1 MSKAIVDRNKL
12 YALRFP
18 WDKEAAEIIMN
29 AEIDRGDF
37 KGICYLSPPAHG
49 HMIRGKIG
57 NKTKHGFTF
66 IADENELQEWEFTE
80 VTYENL
86 TSKYHKLVYGWDTL
100 EEQIHSTEELEDYYH
115 SNFPDYAD

>member
-1 MSKAIVDRNKL
+1 MLPFTASARTHD
-12 YALRFP
+12 P
-18 WDKEAAEIIMN
+18 
-29 AEIDRGDF
+29 
-37 KGICYLSPPAHG
+37 
-49 HMIRGKIG
+49 GKIG

-100 EEQIHSTEELEDYYH
+100 KEQIHSTEELEEYYH